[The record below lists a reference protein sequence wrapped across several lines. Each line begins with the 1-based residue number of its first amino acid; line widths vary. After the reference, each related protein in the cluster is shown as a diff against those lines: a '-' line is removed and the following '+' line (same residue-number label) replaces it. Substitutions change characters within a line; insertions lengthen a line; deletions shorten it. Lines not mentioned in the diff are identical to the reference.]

1 MRRHPGDDCSA
12 TAAGERAPGG
22 ERTDMIITCSGCSKR
37 YNFDEKKLGGRTSGT
52 LRCPSCNTLI
62 KVTTPSTPTLSTP
75 TPSASTAPVGD
86 QTTRLEIDANLVAAR
101 PQAMEGQPHLL
112 SGQRVSLA
120 VLEGKNA
127 GTIYP
132 LERPRITLGRSGADI
147 ALDDGEISRQH
158 ACIEVYGRRI
168 ILKDLGSTNG
178 TFVDENKISQVQV
191 ENRSE
196 FRIGASRIML
206 ILTQEGT
213 DPGTLT

>member
-1 MRRHPGDDCSA
+1 
-12 TAAGERAPGG
+12 
-22 ERTDMIITCSGCSKR
+22 MIITCSGCSKR
-37 YNFDEKKLGGRTSGT
+37 YNFDERKLGGRTSGT

-62 KVTTPSTPTLSTP
+62 KVTTPSTPAPSTP
-75 TPSASTAPVGD
+75 TPLAQTPLAQTPSASTAPVGD